1 MKILQKLSLK
11 ELMGYIEEELR
22 INGINSIKNIYENKV
37 SYLEE
42 AKQAQKLLATDGS
55 PEAREFMQNSI
66 YFLLIEKTG
75 IINNE
80 NIDHLIREYHINYYE
95 NIYTGG
101 EEELIKKPID
111 HEIMKHLS
119 KFSISMEDEYD
130 IKLQKLTQIIY
141 QEVYGYGILDE
152 MIFESQLNEV
162 ACTRSD
168 YIWIQYNGIKR
179 RIPNIRFKFKNEETY
194 RKVIENRLTS
204 TAHEE
209 MNAGAPLVNA
219 ILNNGA
225 RVTALRPPLSK
236 YYVVNIRL
244 FASKAQLVR
253 YRSRFVE
260 DRISRIIELLT
271 SKGRR
276 NVAIIGEQGSG
287 KTTAADELIIKQLD
301 SDISIG
307 LAENIH
313 ELNISSN
320 YPEKNIVELQYTKE
334 FKPSDITE
342 IFFRLNRDIVIY
354 GEVRNSYEAFEM
366 IKAMLRQA
374 RGSLF
379 TFHSSS
385 TRRMIHDLRQLLM
398 QTGYYTDFRE
408 AQFDVADAVDLVVHI
423 KLDRET
429 GQRYVYKVSEVLARE
444 DSMSFHINDLFI
456 FDKEKSKYWSNENGL
471 SKEQI
476 MSCMEYEMTQEDV
489 KELRRLFYPINNH
502 EFPSETETTSDDIN
516 NSACSIQLDDAI
528 SEKLSGDIKLC
539 GI

>member
-1 MKILQKLSLK
+1 MRIIQKLSLK

-22 INGINSIKNIYENKV
+22 MSGLDGVKDIQESQTAYME
-37 SYLEE
+37 
-42 AKQAQKLLATDGS
+42 QARQMQKFLAIDGS
-55 PEAREFMQNSI
+55 TQAREFMLNSI
-66 YFLLIEKTG
+66 YFLLIDKTDM
-75 IINNE
+75 INQQ
-80 NIDHLIREYHINYYE
+80 NIDDLLKEYHIDYFK
-95 NIYTGG
+95 NIYTGDDDSR
-101 EEELIKKPID
+101 LTKPID
-111 HEIMKHLS
+111 NEIKKYLGKYSLS
-119 KFSISMEDEYD
+119 CRDDFD

-141 QEVYGYGILDE
+141 QEIYGYGILDE
-152 MIFESQLNEV
+152 LIFDMGLNEV

-168 YIWIQYNGIKR
+168 YIWIQYNGVKR
-179 RIPNIRFKFKNEETY
+179 HIPNPRFMFKSEENY
-194 RKVIENRLTS
+194 RKIVENRLTS
-204 TAHEE
+204 TAKEE
-209 MNAGAPLVNA
+209 MNAGAPLVNS
-219 ILNNGA
+219 ILKNGA

-244 FASKAQLVR
+244 FASKAQLVK

-260 DRISRIIELLT
+260 DRISRIIELLAG
-271 SKGRR
+271 KGRR

-320 YPEKNIVELQYTKE
+320 YPGKNIVELQYTRD

-398 QTGYYTDFRE
+398 QTGYYTDYKE

-429 GQRYVYKVSEVLARE
+429 GQRYVYKVSEVIAE
-444 DSMSFHINDLFI
+444 EAGMSFRINDLFV
-456 FDKEKSKYWSNENGL
+456 FDKESGRYWTTREGL
-471 SKEQI
+471 SKEQLL
-476 MSCMEYEMTQEDV
+476 SCMEYELTGADAE
-489 KELRRLFYPINNH
+489 ELKKLFAVEQIGPG
-502 EFPSETETTSDDIN
+502 EFET
-516 NSACSIQLDDAI
+516 
-528 SEKLSGDIKLC
+528 
-539 GI
+539 

>member
-1 MKILQKLSLK
+1 MKTIQKLCLK
-11 ELMGYIEEELR
+11 ELMDYIEEELR
-22 INGINSIKNIYENKV
+22 VNGVNGIKDIHENTV

-42 AKQAQKLLATDGS
+42 ARQTQKLLAIDGS
-55 PEAREFMQNSI
+55 PQAREFMQNSI

-75 IINNE
+75 IINAD
-80 NIDHLIREYHINYYE
+80 NIDTLLKEYHINYYE
-95 NIYTGG
+95 SIYTGG
-101 EEELIKKPID
+101 DKECIIKPID
-111 HEIMKHLS
+111 NEIMSHLS
-119 KFSISMEDEYD
+119 KYSISRQDEYD

-141 QEVYGYGILDE
+141 QEIYGYGILDE
-152 MIFESQLNEV
+152 LIFDSRLNEV

-179 RIPNIRFKFKNEETY
+179 HIPNTKFIFKNEESY

-204 TAHEE
+204 TAREE

-244 FASKAQLVR
+244 FASKAQLVK

-313 ELNISSN
+313 ELNVSSN
-320 YPEKNIVELQYTKE
+320 YPQKNIVELQYTKE

-366 IKAMLRQA
+366 IKAMLRQS

-429 GQRYVYKVSEVLARE
+429 GQRYVYKVSEVLAE
-444 DSMSFHINDLFI
+444 EGSMSFQINELFV
-456 FDKEKSKYWSNENGL
+456 FDKENGRYWANKNGL
-471 SKEQI
+471 SKEQLI
-476 MSCMEYEMTQEDV
+476 SCMEYEMTHSDAEELQKLFNVDQFEEREV
-489 KELRRLFYPINNH
+489 KPF
-502 EFPSETETTSDDIN
+502 SEEM
-516 NSACSIQLDDAI
+516 
-528 SEKLSGDIKLC
+528 KLC
-539 GI
+539 QI

>member
-1 MKILQKLSLK
+1 MRRTAMIKTIQKLSLG
-11 ELMGYIEEELR
+11 ELMNYIEEELR
-22 INGINSIKNIYENKV
+22 INGINEIKNIRE
-37 SYLEE
+37 SSAGYLEE
-42 AKQAQKLLATDGS
+42 TRQIQKLLAIDGS
-55 PEAREFMQNSI
+55 IKAREFMQNSI

-75 IINNE
+75 LINPD
-80 NIDHLIREYHINYYE
+80 NIDALIKEYHIDYFQ
-95 NIYTGG
+95 NIYIGNSKEG
-101 EEELIKKPID
+101 IIKPID
-111 HEIMKHLS
+111 NEIMAYLNKYS
-119 KFSISMEDEYD
+119 VSEQDEYD

-152 MIFESQLNEV
+152 LIFDSRLNEV

-179 RIPNIRFKFKNEETY
+179 HIPNPEFIFRSEENY
-194 RKVIENRLTS
+194 RKIIENRLTS
-204 TAHEE
+204 TAREE

-244 FASKAQLVR
+244 FASKAQLVK
-253 YRSRFVE
+253 YRSKFVE
-260 DRISRIIELLT
+260 DRISRLIELLT

-313 ELNISSN
+313 ELNVSSN
-320 YPEKNIVELQYTKE
+320 YPQKNIVELQYTKE
-334 FKPSDITE
+334 FMPSDITE

-379 TFHSSS
+379 TFHSSD

-408 AQFDVADAVDLVVHI
+408 AQFDVADAVDVVVHI

-429 GQRYVYKVSEVLARE
+429 GQRYVYKVSEVLAE
-444 DSMSFHINDLFI
+444 ETGMSFQINDLFV
-456 FDKEKSKYWSNENGL
+456 FDKESNKYWTNKNGL

-476 MSCMEYEMTQEDV
+476 MSCMEYEMTQSDV
-489 KELRRLFYPINNH
+489 QELRGLFSTDESKQDFNH
-502 EFPSETETTSDDIN
+502 CTPGE
-516 NSACSIQLDDAI
+516 
-528 SEKLSGDIKLC
+528 
-539 GI
+539 

>member
-1 MKILQKLSLK
+1 MKTLQNLCLK
-11 ELMGYIEEELR
+11 ELMACIEEELR
-22 INGINSIKNIYENKV
+22 INELNEIMDIHEGKV
-37 SYLEE
+37 GYLEE
-42 AKQAQKLLATDGS
+42 SRQLQKLMAIDGS
-55 PEAREFMQNSI
+55 VQAREFMQNSI

-75 IINNE
+75 IINSD
-80 NIDHLIREYHINYYE
+80 NIDMLIKEYHIDYFE

-101 EEELIKKPID
+101 DNRYISKPID
-111 HEIMKHLS
+111 YEIMNYLS
-119 KFSISMEDEYD
+119 KYSISHNDEYD
-130 IKLQKLTQIIY
+130 VKLQKLTQIIY

-152 MIFESQLNEV
+152 LIFDSRLNEV
-162 ACTRSD
+162 ACTRRD

-179 RIPNIRFKFKNEETY
+179 HIPNPNFVFKNEDNY
-194 RKVIENRLTS
+194 RKIIENRLTS
-204 TAHEE
+204 TALEE
-209 MNAGAPLVNA
+209 MNAGTPLINA
-219 ILNNGA
+219 VLNNGA

-244 FASKAQLVR
+244 FASKAQLVK
-253 YRSRFVE
+253 YRNNFVE
-260 DRISRIIELLT
+260 DKISRIIELLA

-320 YPEKNIVELQYTKE
+320 YPQKNIVELQYTRN

-429 GQRYVYKVSEVLARE
+429 GQRYVYKVSEVLADE
-444 DSMSFHINDLFI
+444 SSMSFRINDLFV
-456 FDKEKSKYWSNENGL
+456 FDKETGKYWSNPDGL

-476 MSCMEYEMTQEDV
+476 ASCMEYEMTQADV
-489 KELRRLFYPINNH
+489 CELRELFCLEQYEQNEKNRKQKPIM
-502 EFPSETETTSDDIN
+502 
-516 NSACSIQLDDAI
+516 AIQ
-528 SEKLSGDIKLC
+528 
-539 GI
+539 

>member
-1 MKILQKLSLK
+1 MKIIQRLNLR
-11 ELMGYIEEELR
+11 ELMNYIEEELR
-22 INGINSIKNIYENKV
+22 MSGLDGIKEVHEAKEV
-37 SYLEE
+37 YLEE
-42 AKQAQKLLATDGS
+42 SRQLQKFLAVDGS
-55 PEAREFMQNSI
+55 MQAREFMLNSI
-66 YFLLIEKTG
+66 YFLLIDRAEL
-75 IINNE
+75 IHPN
-80 NIDHLIREYHINYYE
+80 NIDELLKEYHIDYFK

-101 EEELIKKPID
+101 DDSTLIKPID
-111 HEIMKHLS
+111 YQIKRYLGRYSLS
-119 KFSISMEDEYD
+119 CEDDFD

-152 MIFESQLNEV
+152 LIFDPALNEV

-168 YIWIQYNGIKR
+168 YIWLQYNGIKR
-179 RIPNIRFKFKNEETY
+179 HIPNPAFIFRNEESY
-194 RKVIENRLTS
+194 RKIVENRLTS
-204 TAHEE
+204 TAKEE
-209 MNAGAPLVNA
+209 MNAGAPLINS
-219 ILNNGA
+219 ILKNGA

-244 FASKAQLVR
+244 FASKAQLVK
-253 YRSRFVE
+253 YRSKFVE
-260 DRISRIIELLT
+260 DRISRIIELLA
-271 SKGRR
+271 SRGRR

-398 QTGYYTDFRE
+398 QTGYYTDYRE

-429 GQRYVYKVSEVLARE
+429 GQRYVYKVSEVIAE
-444 DSMSFHINDLFI
+444 EAGMSFRINELFV
-456 FDKEKSKYWSNENGL
+456 FDKESGRYWTNENGL
-471 SKEQI
+471 SREQLL
-476 MSCMEYEMTQEDV
+476 SCMEYEMTTADTE
-489 KELRRLFYPINNH
+489 ELKKLF
-502 EFPSETETTSDDIN
+502 
-516 NSACSIQLDDAI
+516 I
-528 SEKLSGDIKLC
+528 SEKDEAEEFQTCRI
-539 GI
+539 

>member
-1 MKILQKLSLK
+1 MNTIKTMKNLCLK
-11 ELMGYIEEELR
+11 ELMDCLEEELR
-22 INGINSIKNIYENKV
+22 INGLNEIRDIHESRA

-42 AKQAQKLLATDGS
+42 TRQMHKLMATDGS
-55 PEAREFMQNSI
+55 VKAREFMQNSI
-66 YFLLIEKTG
+66 YFLLIEKSN
-75 IINNE
+75 IINTE
-80 NIDHLIREYHINYYE
+80 NIDSLLKEYHINYFE

-101 EEELIKKPID
+101 NDKLASKAID
-111 HEIMKHLS
+111 YEIMDYLS
-119 KFSISMEDEYD
+119 KYSIKPQDD
-130 IKLQKLTQIIY
+130 FDVKLQKLTQIIY
-141 QEVYGYGILDE
+141 QEVFGYGILDE
-152 MIFESQLNEV
+152 LIFDLRLNEV
-162 ACTRSD
+162 ACTRKD

-179 RIPNIRFKFKNEETY
+179 HIPNPRFIFKDEDSY
-194 RKVIENRLTS
+194 RKIIENRLTS
-204 TAHEE
+204 TALEE
-209 MNAGAPLVNA
+209 MNAGTPLINA

-236 YYVVNIRL
+236 YYVVNVRL
-244 FASKAQLVR
+244 FASKAQLVK
-253 YRSRFVE
+253 YRNSFVE
-260 DRISRIIELLT
+260 ERISRIIELLA

-320 YPEKNIVELQYTKE
+320 YPQKNIVELQYTRD

-366 IKAMLRQA
+366 VKAMLRQA

-408 AQFDVADAVDLVVHI
+408 AQFDVADAIDLVVHI

-429 GQRYVYKVSEVLARE
+429 GQRYVYKVSEVLAE
-444 DSMSFHINDLFI
+444 ESSMSFQINDLFT
-456 FDKEKSKYWSNENGL
+456 FDKENGKYKSNKTGL

-476 MSCMEYEMTQEDV
+476 NSCMEYEMTEADV
-489 KELRRLFYPINNH
+489 AELSKLF
-502 EFPSETETTSDDIN
+502 S
-516 NSACSIQLDDAI
+516 L
-528 SEKLSGDIKLC
+528 
-539 GI
+539 

>member
-1 MKILQKLSLK
+1 MRTLQNLCLK
-11 ELMGYIEEELR
+11 ELMACIEEELR
-22 INGINSIKNIYENKV
+22 INGLNEIRDIHESKV
-37 SYLEE
+37 GYLED
-42 AKQAQKLLATDGS
+42 ARQLQKLMAIDGS
-55 PEAREFMQNSI
+55 IHAREFMQNSI

-75 IINNE
+75 IINSD
-80 NIDHLIREYHINYYE
+80 NIDTLIKEYHIDYFK

-101 EEELIKKPID
+101 DNRRISKPID
-111 HEIMKHLS
+111 NEIMNYLS
-119 KFSISMEDEYD
+119 KYSISHHDEYD
-130 IKLQKLTQIIY
+130 VKLQKLTQIIY

-152 MIFESQLNEV
+152 LIFDLRLNEV
-162 ACTRSD
+162 ACTRRD

-179 RIPNIRFKFKNEETY
+179 HIPNPSFIFMNEDNY
-194 RKVIENRLTS
+194 RKIIENRLTS
-204 TAHEE
+204 TALEE
-209 MNAGAPLVNA
+209 MNAGTPLINA

-244 FASKAQLVR
+244 FAAKAQLVK
-253 YRSRFVE
+253 YRNNFVE
-260 DRISRIIELLT
+260 DRISIIIELLA

-320 YPEKNIVELQYTKE
+320 YPQKNIVELQYTRD

-429 GQRYVYKVSEVLARE
+429 GQRYVYKVSEVLAE
-444 DSMSFHINDLFI
+444 ESSMSFQINDLFV
-456 FDKEKSKYWSNENGL
+456 FDKESGKYWSNPDGL

-476 MSCMEYEMTQEDV
+476 ISSMEYEMTQADV
-489 KELRRLFYPINNH
+489 DKIRELF
-502 EFPSETETTSDDIN
+502 
-516 NSACSIQLDDAI
+516 CLD
-528 SEKLSGDIKLC
+528 
-539 GI
+539 

>member
-1 MKILQKLSLK
+1 MRILQKLCLK
-11 ELMGYIEEELR
+11 ELMIYIEEELR
-22 INGINSIKNIYENKV
+22 INGFAAIREIREGGAA
-37 SYLEE
+37 YLEE
-42 AKQAQKLLATDGS
+42 VKQSQKQLAADGGIQ
-55 PEAREFMQNSI
+55 AREFIQNSI
-66 YFLLIEKTG
+66 YFMLIEKSDL
-75 IINNE
+75 INE
-80 NIDHLIREYHINYYE
+80 DNIDQLLSQYHINYYH
-95 NIYTGG
+95 NFYTGIDEG
-101 EEELIKKPID
+101 NLEKPID
-111 HEIMKHLS
+111 IEISRYLS
-119 KFSISMEDEYD
+119 KYSINIHDDYD
-130 IKLQKLTQIIY
+130 TKLQKLTQIVY

-152 MIFESQLNEV
+152 LVFDPLLNEV

-168 YIWIQYNGIKR
+168 YIWLQYNGIKR
-179 RIPNIRFKFKNEETY
+179 HIPNPDFVFKNEEDY

-204 TAHEE
+204 TAKEE
-209 MNAGAPLVNA
+209 INAGYPMVNA
-219 ILNNGA
+219 ILKNGA

-244 FASKAQLVR
+244 YASKAQLVK

-260 DRISRIIELLT
+260 DRIARIIELLAG
-271 SKGRR
+271 KGRR
-276 NVAIIGEQGSG
+276 NVAIIGEQGAG
-287 KTTAADELIIKQLD
+287 KTTAADELIIRQLD

-313 ELNISSN
+313 ELNVSDN
-320 YPEKNIVELQYTKE
+320 YPEKNIVELQYTKD

-398 QTGYYTDFRE
+398 QTGYYTDYRE

-429 GQRYVYKVSEVLARE
+429 GQRYVYKVSEVIASE
-444 DSMSFHINDLFI
+444 EGMSFQINDLFI
-456 FDKEKSKYWSNENGL
+456 FDKEKGRYWVNSDGL
-471 SKEQI
+471 SKEQLS
-476 MSCMEYEMTQEDV
+476 SCMEYEMSKSDV
-489 KELRRLFYPINNH
+489 EELHRLFH
-502 EFPSETETTSDDIN
+502 N
-516 NSACSIQLDDAI
+516 NSDNLSHEVELCSTP
-528 SEKLSGDIKLC
+528 
-539 GI
+539 

>member
-1 MKILQKLSLK
+1 MIVLQKICLS
-11 ELMGYIEEELR
+11 ELMSYIEEELR
-22 INGINSIKNIYENKV
+22 INDLPNINEIHMGRSG
-37 SYLEE
+37 YLEE
-42 AKQAQKLLATDGS
+42 IRQAQKHLAIDGS
-55 PEAREFMQNSI
+55 TQAREFVINSI
-66 YFLLIEKTG
+66 YFMLIEKTDMVSRD
-75 IINNE
+75 
-80 NIDHLIREYHINYYE
+80 NIDQLLGEYHINYYD
-95 NIYTGG
+95 NIYAGDISYKAG
-101 EEELIKKPID
+101 RPID
-111 HEIMKHLS
+111 QEIGNYLARY
-119 KFSISMEDEYD
+119 SISLEDD
-130 IKLQKLTQIIY
+130 FDTKLQKLAQIIY
-141 QEVYGYGILDE
+141 QEIYGYGILDE
-152 MIFESQLNEV
+152 LVFDPKLNEV

-179 RIPNIRFKFKNEETY
+179 HIPNRKFVFKSEESY

-204 TAHEE
+204 TAKEE
-209 MNAGAPLVNA
+209 INAGYPLVNA
-219 ILNNGA
+219 MLKNGA

-244 FASKAQLVR
+244 FASKAQLLK
-253 YRSRFVE
+253 YRSKFVE
-260 DRISRIIELLT
+260 DRIARIIELLAG
-271 SKGRR
+271 KGRR

-287 KTTAADELIIKQLD
+287 KTTAADELLIKQLD

-313 ELNISSN
+313 ELNISTN
-320 YPEKNIVELQYTKE
+320 YPEKNIVELQYTRD

-398 QTGYYTDFRE
+398 QTGFYTDYRE
-408 AQFDVADAVDLVVHI
+408 AQFDVADAVDIVVHI

-429 GQRYVYKVSEVLARE
+429 GQRYVYKVAEVIADE
-444 DSMSFHINDLFI
+444 EGMSFQINDLFI
-456 FDKEKSKYWSNENGL
+456 FDKEKGSYIANKNGL

-476 MSCMEYEMTQEDV
+476 MSCMEYEFSNTDL
-489 KELRRLFYPINNH
+489 KELEDLFRLP
-502 EFPSETETTSDDIN
+502 
-516 NSACSIQLDDAI
+516 
-528 SEKLSGDIKLC
+528 DIKEA
-539 GI
+539 

>member
-1 MKILQKLSLK
+1 MKTIQKLCLK
-11 ELMGYIEEELR
+11 DLMAFIEEELR
-22 INGINSIKNIYENKV
+22 INGINTIADIHESRV
-37 SYLEE
+37 GYLEE
-42 AKQAQKLLATDGS
+42 TRQKQKLLAIDGS
-55 PEAREFMQNSI
+55 LQAREFMQNSI
-66 YFLLIEKTG
+66 YFLLIEKTL
-75 IINNE
+75 IINAD
-80 NIDHLIREYHINYYE
+80 NIDALIKEYHIDYYQ

-101 EEELIKKPID
+101 DSRCAIKSID
-111 HEIMKHLS
+111 NEIMNHLS
-119 KFSISMEDEYD
+119 KYSIKPQDEYD
-130 IKLQKLTQIIY
+130 VKLQKLAQIIY

-152 MIFESQLNEV
+152 LIFDSRLNEV

-179 RIPNIRFKFKNEETY
+179 HIPNTKFVFKNEESY

-204 TAHEE
+204 TAREE

-236 YYVVNIRL
+236 YYVVNVRL
-244 FASKAQLVR
+244 FASKAQLVK
-253 YRSRFVE
+253 YRSKFVE
-260 DRISRIIELLT
+260 DRISRIIEILA

-313 ELNISSN
+313 ELNVSSN
-320 YPEKNIVELQYTKE
+320 YPQKNIVELQYTKE

-408 AQFDVADAVDLVVHI
+408 AQFDVADAVDIVVHI

-429 GQRYVYKVSEVLARE
+429 GQRYVYKVSEVLAE
-444 DSMSFHINDLFI
+444 EGSMSFQINDLFV
-456 FDKEKSKYWSNENGL
+456 FDKESGKYWANTKGL
-471 SKEQI
+471 SREQLL
-476 MSCMEYEMTQEDV
+476 SCMEYEMTHSDAE
-489 KELRRLFYPINNH
+489 ELQKLFCPI
-502 EFPSETETTSDDIN
+502 PTSMDTLTSETQEMN
-516 NSACSIQLDDAI
+516 LRL
-528 SEKLSGDIKLC
+528 SEEIKLC
-539 GI
+539 

>member
-1 MKILQKLSLK
+1 MKTIQNLCLK
-11 ELMGYIEEELR
+11 ELMEYIEEELR
-22 INGINSIKNIYENKV
+22 VNGINEIRDIHEEKV

-42 AKQAQKLLATDGS
+42 ARQMQKLLAIDGS
-55 PEAREFMQNSI
+55 IQAREFMQNSI

-75 IINNE
+75 IIDTD
-80 NIDHLIREYHINYYE
+80 NIDALLKEYHIDYFE

-101 EEELIKKPID
+101 DSQCISKPID
-111 HEIMKHLS
+111 NEIMNYLS
-119 KFSISMEDEYD
+119 KYSISHQDDYD

-152 MIFESQLNEV
+152 LIFDLRLNEV
-162 ACTRSD
+162 ACTRRD

-179 RIPNIRFKFKNEETY
+179 HIPNPRFIFKNEENY
-194 RKVIENRLTS
+194 RRIIENRLTS
-204 TAHEE
+204 TALEE
-209 MNAGAPLVNA
+209 MNAGTPLINA

-236 YYVVNIRL
+236 YYVVNVRL
-244 FASKAQLVR
+244 FASKVQLVK
-253 YRSRFVE
+253 YRNKFVE
-260 DRISRIIELLT
+260 DRISRIIEILA

-320 YPEKNIVELQYTKE
+320 YPQKNIVELQYTRD

-429 GQRYVYKVSEVLARE
+429 GQRYVYKVSEVLAE
-444 DSMSFHINDLFI
+444 EGSMSFQINDLFI
-456 FDKEKSKYWSNENGL
+456 FDKESGKYWSNPDGL
-471 SKEQI
+471 SKAQMI
-476 MSCMEYEMTQEDV
+476 SCMEYEMTQAEVEELHELFCLDHLAGRKKVERTIKTNED
-489 KELRRLFYPINNH
+489 
-502 EFPSETETTSDDIN
+502 
-516 NSACSIQLDDAI
+516 
-528 SEKLSGDIKLC
+528 
-539 GI
+539 

>member
-1 MKILQKLSLK
+1 MKTIVKLCLL
-11 ELMGYIEEELR
+11 ELMDYIEEELR
-22 INGINSIKNIYENKV
+22 INGLSGIENI
-37 SYLEE
+37 SGSRQTYLEDS
-42 AKQAQKLLATDGS
+42 KQMHKVLAVDGS
-55 PEAREFMQNSI
+55 IQAREFMQNSI
-66 YFLLIEKTG
+66 YFLLIEKNN
-75 IINNE
+75 IINSD
-80 NIDHLIREYHINYYE
+80 NIDALIKEYHVDYYE

-101 EEELIKKPID
+101 IEVQPVKPID
-111 HEIMKHLS
+111 NKIMKYLS
-119 KFSISMEDEYD
+119 KYSISRQDEFD

-152 MIFESQLNEV
+152 LVFDTGLNEV

-179 RIPNIRFKFKNEETY
+179 HIPNTGFIFKNEESY
-194 RKVIENRLTS
+194 RKVIENRLTA
-204 TAHEE
+204 TAQQE
-209 MNAGAPLVNA
+209 MNAGAPLINA
-219 ILNNGA
+219 ILKNGA

-236 YYVVNIRL
+236 YFVVNIRL
-244 FASKAQLVR
+244 FALKSQLVK
-253 YRSRFVE
+253 YRSKFVE

-287 KTTAADELIIKQLD
+287 KTTAADELIIRQLD

-313 ELNISSN
+313 ELNVSSN
-320 YPEKNIVELQYTKE
+320 YPFKNIVELQYTKE

-379 TFHSSS
+379 TFHSSA

-429 GQRYVYKVSEVLARE
+429 GQRYVYKVSEILAE
-444 DSMSFHINDLFI
+444 ENSMSFKINDLFI
-456 FDKEKSKYWSNENGL
+456 FDKESERYWSNKNGL

-476 MSCMEYEMTQEDV
+476 SSCMEYEMTQADV
-489 KELRRLFYPINNH
+489 QELQRLFRLSNH
-502 EFPSETETTSDDIN
+502 AETNTN
-516 NSACSIQLDDAI
+516 QFAG
-528 SEKLSGDIKLC
+528 EKSNAEDNA
-539 GI
+539 

>member
-1 MKILQKLSLK
+1 MKILQNLCLK
-11 ELMGYIEEELR
+11 ELMTCIEEELR
-22 INGINSIKNIYENKV
+22 INGLSEIRDVHESKV
-37 SYLEE
+37 GYLEE
-42 AKQAQKLLATDGS
+42 ARQLQKLMAIDGS
-55 PEAREFMQNSI
+55 IQAREFMQNSI

-75 IINNE
+75 IINSD
-80 NIDHLIREYHINYYE
+80 NIDTLIKEYHIDYFE

-101 EEELIKKPID
+101 DNQRICKPID
-111 HEIMKHLS
+111 NEIMNYLS
-119 KFSISMEDEYD
+119 KYSIRHHDEYD
-130 IKLQKLTQIIY
+130 VKLQKLTQIIY

-152 MIFESQLNEV
+152 LIFDLHLNEV
-162 ACTRSD
+162 ACTRRD

-179 RIPNIRFKFKNEETY
+179 HIPNPNFIFKNEDNY
-194 RKVIENRLTS
+194 RKIVENRLTS
-204 TAHEE
+204 TALEE
-209 MNAGAPLVNA
+209 MNAGTPLINS

-244 FASKAQLVR
+244 FASKVQLVK
-253 YRSRFVE
+253 YRNNFVE
-260 DRISRIIELLT
+260 ERISRIIELLA

-320 YPEKNIVELQYTKE
+320 YPQKNIVELQYTRD

-429 GQRYVYKVSEVLARE
+429 GQRYVYKVSEVLAE
-444 DSMSFHINDLFI
+444 ESSMSFQINDLFV
-456 FDKEKSKYWSNENGL
+456 FDKESGKYWSNPDGL

-476 MSCMEYEMTQEDV
+476 ISSMEYEMTQADV
-489 KELRRLFYPINNH
+489 KKLRELFCLVQYEP
-502 EFPSETETTSDDIN
+502 E
-516 NSACSIQLDDAI
+516 
-528 SEKLSGDIKLC
+528 
-539 GI
+539 

>member
-1 MKILQKLSLK
+1 MKTMQKLCLK
-11 ELMGYIEEELR
+11 ELMDYIEEELR
-22 INGINSIKNIYENKV
+22 INGLNEIKNIHENKV

-42 AKQAQKLLATDGS
+42 ERQAQKLLAIDGS
-55 PEAREFMQNSI
+55 LKAREFMQNSI

-75 IINNE
+75 IINSD
-80 NIDHLIREYHINYYE
+80 NIDALLKEYHIDYYE

-101 EEELIKKPID
+101 DAACAIKPID
-111 HEIMKHLS
+111 TEIMNYLS
-119 KFSISMEDEYD
+119 KYSINHHDEYD
-130 IKLQKLTQIIY
+130 VKLQKLTQIIY

-152 MIFESQLNEV
+152 LIFDTRLNEV
-162 ACTRSD
+162 ACTRCD

-179 RIPNIRFKFKNEETY
+179 HIPNPKFIFKNEDSY
-194 RKVIENRLTS
+194 RKIIENRLTS
-204 TAHEE
+204 TAREE
-209 MNAGAPLVNA
+209 MNAGAPLINA
-219 ILNNGA
+219 ILKNGA

-244 FASKAQLVR
+244 FASKAQLVK
-253 YRSRFVE
+253 YRNRFVE
-260 DRISRIIELLT
+260 DRISRIIELLA

-320 YPEKNIVELQYTKE
+320 YPQKNIVELQYTKE

-429 GQRYVYKVSEVLARE
+429 GQRYVYKVSEVLADE
-444 DSMSFHINDLFI
+444 TSMSFQINDLFV
-456 FDKEKSKYWSNENGL
+456 FDKESDKYWANQNGL

-476 MSCMEYEMTQEDV
+476 MSCIEYEMTQSDVEELQELFCPIATSEDTPN
-489 KELRRLFYPINNH
+489 K
-502 EFPSETETTSDDIN
+502 SN
-516 NSACSIQLDDAI
+516 NSAHNAI
-528 SEKLSGDIKLC
+528 HR

>member
-1 MKILQKLSLK
+1 MRILQKLSLR
-11 ELMGYIEEELR
+11 ELMNYIEEELR
-22 INGINSIKNIYENKV
+22 INGFASLKEIRETGAG
-37 SYLEE
+37 YLEE
-42 AKQAQKLLATDGS
+42 VRQTQKHLAIDGS
-55 PEAREFMQNSI
+55 TQAREFIQNSI
-66 YFLLIEKTG
+66 YFLLIEKAD
-75 IINNE
+75 IINSD
-80 NIDHLIREYHINYYE
+80 NIDQLLGEYHIDYYH
-95 NIYTGG
+95 NIYTGSQEDG
-101 EEELIKKPID
+101 ASKPID
-111 HEIMKHLS
+111 SEISKYLS
-119 KFSISMEDEYD
+119 KYSICIQDEFD

-152 MIFESQLNEV
+152 LIFDPVLNEV
-162 ACTRSD
+162 ACTRRD

-179 RIPNIRFKFKNEETY
+179 HIPNANFIFKNEETY
-194 RKVIENRLTS
+194 RRVIENRLTS
-204 TAHEE
+204 TAKEE
-209 MNAGAPLVNA
+209 INAGAPLVNA
-219 ILNNGA
+219 MLKNGA

-236 YYVVNIRL
+236 YYVVNVRL
-244 FASKAQLVR
+244 FASKAQLVK

-260 DRISRIIELLT
+260 DRISRIIELLA

-287 KTTAADELIIKQLD
+287 KTTAADELIIRQLD

-320 YPEKNIVELQYTKE
+320 YPEKNIVELQYTRE

-398 QTGYYTDFRE
+398 QTGYYTDYRE
-408 AQFDVADAVDLVVHI
+408 AQFDVADAVDVVVHI

-429 GQRYVYKVSEVLARE
+429 GQRYVYKVSEVIADE
-444 DSMSFHINDLFI
+444 ENMAFQINDLFV
-456 FDKEKSKYWSNENGL
+456 FDKETGKYWTNKNGL
-471 SKEQI
+471 SKEQVL
-476 MSCMEYEMTQEDV
+476 SCMEYEMTASEVD
-489 KELRRLFYPINNH
+489 ELNKLFLLDQKVP
-502 EFPSETETTSDDIN
+502 EET
-516 NSACSIQLDDAI
+516 CQIQ
-528 SEKLSGDIKLC
+528 
-539 GI
+539 

>member
-1 MKILQKLSLK
+1 MRVIQKLCLK
-11 ELMGYIEEELR
+11 ELMDYVEEELR
-22 INGINSIKNIYENKV
+22 INGLIGIKEIQEDK
-37 SYLEE
+37 SAILES
-42 AKQAQKLLATDGS
+42 ARQNQKLLAVDGS
-55 PEAREFMQNSI
+55 LKAREFMQNSI

-75 IINNE
+75 IITQE
-80 NIDHLIREYHINYYE
+80 NIDDLLKEYHIDYYE

-101 EEELIKKPID
+101 DKSCITKPID
-111 HEIMKHLS
+111 TEIAEHL
-119 KFSISMEDEYD
+119 KRYSISMEDDFD
-130 IKLQKLTQIIY
+130 IKLQKLTQVIY

-152 MIFESQLNEV
+152 LVFDQGMNEI

-168 YIWIQYNGIKR
+168 YIWIQYKGIKR
-179 RIPNIRFKFKNEETY
+179 HIPNKGFCFKSEESY
-194 RKVIENRLTS
+194 RRMIENRLTS
-204 TAHEE
+204 TAGEE
-209 MNAGAPLVNA
+209 MNAGAPLVYA

-244 FASKAQLVR
+244 FAPKTQLVK
-253 YRSRFVE
+253 YRNKFVE
-260 DRISRIIELLT
+260 NRIARIIELLAG
-271 SKGRR
+271 KGRR

-301 SDISIG
+301 PDISIG

-313 ELNISSN
+313 ELNVSSN
-320 YPEKNIVELQYTKE
+320 YPRKNIVELQYTKE

-408 AQFDVADAVDLVVHI
+408 AQFDVADAVDLVIHI

-429 GQRYVYKVSEVLARE
+429 GQRYVYKVSEVLADE
-444 DSMSFHINDLFI
+444 GSMSFQINDLFV
-456 FDKEKSKYWSNENGL
+456 FDKESGRYRVNKNGL
-471 SKEQI
+471 SKQQLL
-476 MSCMEYEMTQEDV
+476 SCMEYELTQSDV
-489 KELRRLFYPINNH
+489 EELIRLFASDNTGNDDSIAL
-502 EFPSETETTSDDIN
+502 SEGFI
-516 NSACSIQLDDAI
+516 
-528 SEKLSGDIKLC
+528 
-539 GI
+539 

>member
-1 MKILQKLSLK
+1 MKTIQKLCLR
-11 ELMGYIEEELR
+11 EIMNFIEDELR
-22 INGINSIKNIYENKV
+22 INGFEGIKEIQE
-37 SYLEE
+37 SRATYLEE
-42 AKQAQKLLATDGS
+42 AKQTQKLLAVDGS
-55 PEAREFMQNSI
+55 AQAREFMQNSI
-66 YFLLIEKTG
+66 YFLLIEKADL
-75 IINNE
+75 INAE
-80 NIDHLIREYHINYYE
+80 NIDNLIREYDINYFE

-101 EEELIKKPID
+101 KAESAVKSID
-111 HEIMKHLS
+111 NEIAEYLS
-119 KFSISMEDEYD
+119 KYSISEEDEFD

-152 MIFESQLNEV
+152 LIFDPGLNEV
-162 ACTRSD
+162 ACTRRD

-179 RIPNIRFKFKNEETY
+179 HIPNNGFVFKTESIY
-194 RKVIENRLTS
+194 RKIIENRLTS
-204 TAHEE
+204 TAKEE

-219 ILNNGA
+219 VLKNGA

-236 YYVVNIRL
+236 YYVVNVRL
-244 FASKAQLVR
+244 FTPKAQLVK

-260 DRISRIIELLT
+260 ERISRIIELLAG
-271 SKGRR
+271 KGRR

-307 LAENIH
+307 LAENVH
-313 ELNISSN
+313 ELNISFN
-320 YPEKNIVELQYTKE
+320 YPDKNIVELQYTKE

-354 GEVRNSYEAFEM
+354 GEVRSSYEAFEM

-398 QTGYYTDFRE
+398 QTGFYTDYKE

-429 GQRYVYKVSEVLARE
+429 GQRFVYKVSEVIADE
-444 DSMSFHINDLFI
+444 DRMSFVINDLFI
-456 FDKEKSKYWSNENGL
+456 FNKEIGRYWSNKKGL
-471 SKEQI
+471 SREQLQ
-476 MSCMEYEMTQEDV
+476 SCVEYELTDADIEELTHLFLAEE
-489 KELRRLFYPINNH
+489 KEP
-502 EFPSETETTSDDIN
+502 EP
-516 NSACSIQLDDAI
+516 C
-528 SEKLSGDIKLC
+528 
-539 GI
+539 

>member
-1 MKILQKLSLK
+1 MKVLQKLCLK
-11 ELMGYIEEELR
+11 EIMDYIEEELR
-22 INGINSIKNIYENKV
+22 INGSAGIKNFYENRAN
-37 SYLEE
+37 YMEE
-42 AKQAQKLLATDGS
+42 TKQAQKLLAADGS
-55 PEAREFMQNSI
+55 PESREFMQNSI

-75 IINNE
+75 IINDN
-80 NIDHLIREYHINYYE
+80 NIDQLIREYHIDYFQ

-101 EEELIKKPID
+101 NNDLVKMPID
-111 HEIMKHLS
+111 NEIMNYLS
-119 KFSISMEDEYD
+119 KFSISTCDEYD

-141 QEVYGYGILDE
+141 QEIYGYGILDE
-152 MIFESQLNEV
+152 LIFDPGLNEV
-162 ACTRSD
+162 ACTRNN

-179 RIPNIRFKFKNEETY
+179 RIPNPDFIFKNEESY
-194 RKVIENRLTS
+194 KKIIENRLTA
-204 TAHEE
+204 TAREE

-219 ILNNGA
+219 ILKNGA

-236 YYVVNIRL
+236 YYVVNVRL
-244 FASKAQLVR
+244 FAAKSQLAK

-260 DRISRIIELLT
+260 KRISRIIELLAG
-271 SKGRR
+271 KGRR
-276 NVAIIGEQGSG
+276 NVAIIGEQGAG

-301 SDISIG
+301 PDISIG

-320 YPEKNIVELQYTKE
+320 YPRKNIVELQYTKE

-366 IKAMLRQA
+366 IKAMLRQS

-444 DSMSFHINDLFI
+444 GSMSFQINDLFV
-456 FDKEKSKYWSNENGL
+456 FDRETGKYRTNEDGL

-476 MSCMEYEMTQEDV
+476 MSCMEYEMTQAEVEELKTLFNSEDISRCWSG
-489 KELRRLFYPINNH
+489 EL
-502 EFPSETETTSDDIN
+502 
-516 NSACSIQLDDAI
+516 
-528 SEKLSGDIKLC
+528 
-539 GI
+539 